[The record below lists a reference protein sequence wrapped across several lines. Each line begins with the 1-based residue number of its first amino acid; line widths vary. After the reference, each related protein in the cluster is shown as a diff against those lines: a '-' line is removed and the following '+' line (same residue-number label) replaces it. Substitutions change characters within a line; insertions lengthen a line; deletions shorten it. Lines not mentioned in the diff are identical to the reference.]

1 MSAEPPQEILVAA
14 RRYFTAAACY
24 FLSTWNFIGP
34 NSFRGI
40 AFACLNLQEGMRM
53 CRSHHIYAHGGEL
66 MRRTS
71 LIVVLID
78 V

>member
-1 MSAEPPQEILVAA
+1 MFWLQHVVILLPLRVISC
-14 RRYFTAAACY
+14 RHGILLGRT
-24 FLSTWNFIGP
+24 LSEELHLP
-34 NSFRGI
+34 DE
-40 AFACLNLQEGMRM
+40 FACLNLQEGMRM
-53 CRSHHIYAHGGEL
+53 CWSHHIYAHGGEL